1 MFDLTMN
8 EVQRQLVDAYRQAL
22 DRIAASPAA
31 ASAFDETTWDT
42 FLELGLLEMSL
53 GDDEDRAELLDIAL
67 IAEVAGERLASVPLA
82 ETVAAVRL
90 LGALSSPQAGKLLTE
105 ISSGGV
111 LVTLAPRASRDSV
124 LPSVPAGAIATVVIA
139 LDGTE
144 VIAARRADPP
154 PPVTTLGRLPF
165 AHWSLSD
172 CEITTLASGQQAV
185 AAFANAVTEWTAL
198 TASLLAG
205 AGRRVVRIGAE
216 YTSQRHAFGV
226 PVATFQ
232 TVSHRLAEDL
242 TATDGAV
249 LLARK
254 ASWAAR
260 CDPARWPLLAEM
272 AFSYAAQAAGRAA
285 DDVLHF
291 HGGYGMILEYDIPHF
306 FQRIKGWSLLI
317 GDRLQVLQSVG
328 NRLLE
333 PPVDTHA
340 SQGCPSQSDGMDF
353 RLGAEAESFRS
364 EVRALLRQCM
374 SDSAYDEMAAS
385 GTYSDPSVATALGAR
400 GWIASSWA
408 SADGGAERTW
418 ADHAAMRDE
427 LRWAEAPV
435 DGVFTTML
443 VAATLKKFGTPEQQ
457 ERVMRP
463 AVRGELIIS
472 IGYTE
477 AGNGSDASAART
489 TARREGDH
497 WVINGEKMFTTLAH
511 VASYVFVL
519 ARTNPE
525 VGKHQGL
532 TTFLVPTDA
541 EGFGVSQ
548 LETLSGE
555 RTNITTYDN
564 VRIPDSLRVGDIDA
578 GWSVANAALEL
589 EHSSTFAGA
598 IRHIVDVAVSAVLA
612 EPDLGRNPLVL
623 MRIGEAAIEA
633 EVSELLGLRASWSH
647 GQGLPSAVEGSMSK
661 LYSSEALARTAGML
675 LDIFGPMGLPV
686 TRGVGDHG
694 IGAIEYAFRHS
705 QITRVYAGTSE
716 IHRGI
721 IANAGLRLPRPKRA
735 S

>member
-1 MFDLTMN
+1 MFDLAMSD
-8 EVQRQLVDAYRQAL
+8 VQQQLVDAYRQVL
-22 DRIAASPAA
+22 DRIAAPVAA
-31 ASAFDETTWDT
+31 AGAFDEPTWKT
-42 FLELGLLEMSL
+42 FLEMGLLEMSL
-53 GDDEDRAELLDIAL
+53 GDDEDRAELLDLAL

-90 LGALSSPQAGKLLTE
+90 LGALASPEAGKLLTE
-105 ISSGGV
+105 ISSGGA
-111 LVTLAPRASRDSV
+111 LVTLAPRPSRDGV
-124 LPSVPAGAIATVVIA
+124 LRATPAGAIATALIA
-139 LDGTE
+139 LDGPA
-144 VIAARRADPP
+144 VIAVRREVPP
-154 PPVTTLGRLPF
+154 PAVTTLGRLPL
-165 AHWSLSD
+165 ADWVLAD
-172 CEITTLASGQQAV
+172 CEITTLASGDHAV
-185 AAFANAVTEWTAL
+185 AAFTRAVTEWTAL

-242 TATDGAV
+242 TATDGAA

-254 ASWAAR
+254 ASWAAS
-260 CDPARWPLLAEM
+260 CDPGRWPLLAEM
-272 AFSYAAQAAGRAA
+272 AFSYAAEAAGRAA

-306 FQRIKGWSLLI
+306 FQRIKGWSLMI
-317 GDRLQVLQSVG
+317 GDRLRVLQSVG
-328 NRLLE
+328 SRLLE
-333 PPVDTHA
+333 TPGGA
-340 SQGCPSQSDGMDF
+340 SASEESPAKREGMDF
-353 RLGAEAESFRS
+353 RLGSEAESFRS
-364 EVRALLRQCM
+364 EVRALLNECM
-374 SDSAYDEMAAS
+374 SDSAYDEMAAT
-385 GTYSDPSVATALGAR
+385 GTYSDPAVATALGVR

-408 SADGGAERTW
+408 NADGGAERSW

-489 TARREGDH
+489 SARRDGDH

-519 ARTNPE
+519 ARTNPD

-541 EGFGVSQ
+541 AGFGVSQ

-555 RTNITTYDN
+555 RTNVTTYDN
-564 VRIPDSLRVGDIDA
+564 VRIPDSLRVGEVDA

-598 IRHIVDVAVSAVLA
+598 IRHVVDVAISAVRADPELA
-612 EPDLGRNPLVL
+612 HDQLAL
-623 MRIGEAAIEA
+623 MRIAEAAIEA

-647 GQGLPSAVEGSMSK
+647 ARGLPTAVEGSMSK
-661 LYSSEALARTAGML
+661 LYSSEALARTSSRL
-675 LDIFGPMGLPV
+675 LDIFGPAGLPV
-686 TRGVGDHG
+686 TRGVGDHTV
-694 IGAIEYAFRHS
+694 GAIEYAFRHS

-721 IANAGLRLPRPKRA
+721 IANAGLGLPRPKRT